1 MDDCRSSEETM
12 LRRREATSSTRPVD
26 TFLATLVTQ
35 ALSEQGIV
43 FAISETLQ
51 DE

>member
-1 MDDCRSSEETM
+1 MDNCRSSEETM
-12 LRRREATSSTRPVD
+12 LREATSSTRPVD
-26 TFLATLVTQ
+26 TSLATLVTQ